1 MVTIKDGCGCDPCDC
16 DWKQKL
22 KVAYSRAIQSVNKI
36 GDNDGSVYFPDG
48 TGFVKLPLPRQSD
61 VAQIKTNAQD
71 IADLKIRD
79 TQLQTDITA
88 ETTAREEAIT
98 AEASARETAITTETT
113 AREEAIAAEASARET
128 AITAEATAREEA
140 IAAEASARETAI
152 TAEASAR
159 EAKDTELDADIAR
172 IDATDTTQNERI
184 QDNSDRI
191 TSTYNDLVSTEA
203 TVATHD
209 SELITLQTQTQALS
223 KSLVSDVMMADG
235 TTAGSVQV
243 SIEREDG
250 ALITSANYRW
260 GKDIGIRLEAGTQEG
275 YFKAVISLSDGTEL
289 VSNEYKIV
297 EVLESDVYVTAITLI
312 ADQAAGTLGG
322 NISYSNGTTQT
333 INSVSVPTAPGVTS
347 AIEALQTRM
356 AAVEQKN
363 TTQDSQISAIDGR
376 VQALENAPK
385 IEQFAAGKLGTIA
398 GSSSDGRVKA
408 ENDGTGSVNGWSNLK
423 SRVSTAES
431 QIVSAQNDIS
441 ALDGT
446 VSQQTTDIS
455 GMKTDITNL
464 KNKNTQQ
471 DQSIA
476 ANASAIDAN
485 ASAIAANTS
494 AIAGKVAINQGTGNA
509 GKVLG
514 INASG
519 NVEPTDVSSGGEV
532 WEEINLSNW
541 PTNWVEG
548 DRIRIIVKVNI
559 DVNASNWATAPSKC
573 DLSPSNGDLSDV
585 IEITVT
591 SKDGV
596 SIPAYTCKRNT
607 PHLSNSVYLIGIGPR
622 PYTSMNSGYIISING
637 FCFNGGGH
645 KEALA
650 HVYTG
655 NTSSLDY
662 IYKAWRLKK

>member
-1 MVTIKDGCGCDPCDC
+1 MITMVTIKDGCGCDPCDC

-22 KVAYSRAIQSVNKI
+22 KEAYSRAIQSVNKI

-61 VAQIKTNAQD
+61 VAQIHANTED
-71 IADLKIRD
+71 IAGLKVRD
-79 TQLQTDITA
+79 TQLQADITA
-88 ETTAREEAIT
+88 ETTAREEAIS
-98 AEASARETAITTETT
+98 AEASARETAIT
-113 AREEAIAAEASARET
+113 AEASARET

-140 IAAEASARETAI
+140 IAAEASARE
-152 TAEASAR
+152 S
-159 EAKDTELDADIAR
+159 KDTELDANIAR
-172 IDATDTTQNERI
+172 IDNTDAGQDQRI
-184 QDNSDRI
+184 QDNADRI
-191 TSTYNDLVSTEA
+191 TSTYNDLVTTEA

-209 SELITLQTQTQALS
+209 SEIITLQAQTQSLS
-223 KSLVSDVMMADG
+223 KSLVSDVMMTDG

-243 SIEREDG
+243 SIEKEDG
-250 ALITSANYRW
+250 SLITSANYRW
-260 GKDIGIRLEAGTQEG
+260 GRDIGIRLEAGTQAG
-275 YFKAVISLSDGTEL
+275 YVKAVITLSDGTEL

-347 AIEALQTRM
+347 AIETLQGRM
-356 AAVEQKN
+356 SAVEQKN

-376 VQALENAPK
+376 VQALENVPV

-398 GSSSDGRVKA
+398 GSSIDGRVKA

-423 SRVSTAES
+423 SKVSTAES

-441 ALDGT
+441 TLNGT
-446 VSQQTTDIS
+446 VTQQTTDIS

-476 ANASAIDAN
+476 ANT
-485 ASAIAANTS
+485 SAIADNTS

-519 NVEPTDVSSGGEV
+519 NVEPTDVSSGGGEV
-532 WEEINLSNW
+532 WEEVDLSNF
-541 PTNWVEG
+541 PTNWSEG
-548 DRIRIIVKVNI
+548 ERIKIQMSCYL
-559 DVNASNWATAPSKC
+559 DS
-573 DLSPSNGDLSDV
+573 
-585 IEITVT
+585 TVT
-591 SKDGV
+591 SWS
-596 SIPAYTCKRNT
+596 SIPTNLSIKNT
-607 PHLSNSVYLIGIGPR
+607 TTYSPILEIRVDYYNETLFKASFGTNSVALMNIKDIRAAYL
-622 PYTSMNSGYIISING
+622 NSSNLFKIK
-637 FCFNGGGH
+637 CAEFNGGGC
-645 KEALA
+645 ATLQFQ
-650 HVYTG
+650 VTRT
-655 NTSSLDY
+655 NITDY
-662 IYKAWRLKK
+662 VKRIWRLKK